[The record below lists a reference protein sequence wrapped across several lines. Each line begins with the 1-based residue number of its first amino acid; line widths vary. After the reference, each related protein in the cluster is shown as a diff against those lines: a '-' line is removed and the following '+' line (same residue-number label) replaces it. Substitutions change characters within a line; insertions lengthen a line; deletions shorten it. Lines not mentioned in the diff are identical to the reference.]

1 MPIFDAFRKPPRPVP
16 EISTRP
22 ADPALALIE
31 RFDALV
37 DALPVGVIVV
47 GEDGRV
53 TVFNPAACEIFGV
66 PRERAL
72 GRALIESVRSFELD
86 RRLSNA
92 LRRGAE
98 QTAELTYNAG
108 IERKLEVTTRPLR
121 GGEPPR
127 EAVAVVHDITRV
139 RELEAI
145 RRDFV
150 SNVSHE
156 LRTPLTSVKIMVET
170 LQGGVDKKAQTEFL
184 KDIARET
191 DRMIAL
197 VQDLLGLAKLESAAP
212 LTPFEP
218 VDLSEVVREVVATQA
233 LRARQLNIDL
243 VLRTPDEPVV
253 MQGDRARLVQ
263 VFVNLLDNALRVV
276 PSGGHVKVAV
286 RREPD
291 HAEVIVSDD
300 GPGIPSSALPHIFE
314 RFYVVDRSR
323 ARSSTGT
330 GLGLAIVK
338 HIVESHGGTITA
350 ESELGAGTT
359 FRCRFNALDASA
371 QASPDLSLS

>member
-1 MPIFDAFRKPPRPVP
+1 MPLFDVFRSQKRPDP
-16 EISTRP
+16 EQQVRIS
-22 ADPALALIE
+22 DPALALVE

-92 LRRGAE
+92 LRQGVE

-108 IERKLEVTTRPLR
+108 VEHKLEVTTRPLR
-121 GGEPPR
+121 GGEAPR

-156 LRTPLTSVKIMVET
+156 LRTPLTSVKIMIET
-170 LQGGVDKKAQTEFL
+170 LQGGVHRKAQAQFL
-184 KDIARET
+184 ADIARET

-212 LTPFEP
+212 LSPFEH
-218 VDLSEVVREVVATQA
+218 VDLSEVLREVVATQA
-233 LRARQLNIDL
+233 LRAKQLKIDL
-243 VLRTPDEPVV
+243 ALATPDEPVLID
-253 MQGDRARLVQ
+253 GDRARLVQ

-276 PSGGHVKVAV
+276 PAGGHIGLSVN
-286 RREPD
+286 REPD
-291 HAEVIVSDD
+291 HAVVTVFDD
-300 GPGIPSSALPHIFE
+300 GPGIPSSALAHIFE

-323 ARSSTGT
+323 ARAATGT

-338 HIVESHGGTITA
+338 HIVESHGGTVTA

-359 FRCRFNALDASA
+359 FRCRFRALESIAPTRA
-371 QASPDLSLS
+371 I

>member
-1 MPIFDAFRKPPRPVP
+1 MPLFDPFRKPTKAPG
-16 EISTRP
+16 P
-22 ADPALALIE
+22 ARVASPPDRSAALSE

-53 TVFNPAACEIFGV
+53 TVFNPAAEEIFGV

-72 GRALIESVRSFELD
+72 GRTLIESVRSFELD

-92 LRRGAE
+92 LRGGVE
-98 QTAELTYNAG
+98 QTAELTYSAG
-108 IERKLEVTTRPLR
+108 TERKLELTTRPLR
-121 GGEPPR
+121 GTEPPR

-156 LRTPLTSVKIMVET
+156 LRTPLTSVKIIAET
-170 LQGGVDKKAQTEFL
+170 LQGGVDEKTAKGFL
-184 KDIARET
+184 NDIARET
-191 DRMIAL
+191 ERMIAL
-197 VQDLLGLAKLESAAP
+197 VEDLLGLAKLESSAP
-212 LTPFEP
+212 ASPFAP
-218 VDLSEVVREVVATQA
+218 VDLCELCREVVATQA
-233 LRARQLNIDL
+233 LRAKQLHIDL
-243 VLRTPDEPVV
+243 QVHAPQEPIV
-253 MQGDRARLVQ
+253 MMGDRAKLVQ
-263 VFVNLLDNALRVV
+263 VVVNLLDNALRLT
-276 PSGGHVKVAV
+276 PANGHVTVAAKS
-286 RREPD
+286 D
-291 HAEVIVSDD
+291 DGHAELSVADD

-323 ARSSTGT
+323 ARASAGT

-338 HIVESHGGTITA
+338 HIVEQHGGTVVA
-350 ESELGAGTT
+350 ESELGMGTT
-359 FRCRFNALDASA
+359 LRCRFKI
-371 QASPDLSLS
+371 

>member
-1 MPIFDAFRKPPRPVP
+1 MPLFDQFRKPRKTEGV
-16 EISTRP
+16 SSH
-22 ADPALALIE
+22 AALTDRNSALVE

-53 TVFNPAACEIFGV
+53 TVFNPAAAEIFGV
-66 PRERAL
+66 PRARAL
-72 GRALIESVRSFELD
+72 GRTLIESVRSFELD

-92 LRRGAE
+92 LRHGAE
-98 QTAELTYNAG
+98 QTAEMTYNAVA
-108 IERKLEVTTRPLR
+108 ERKLEVTTRPLR
-121 GGEPPR
+121 GGEAPR
-127 EAVAVVHDITRV
+127 EAVAVVHDLTRV

-156 LRTPLTSVKIMVET
+156 LRTPLTSVKIIVET
-170 LQGGVDKKAQTEFL
+170 LQGGVDATTQAGFL
-184 KDIARET
+184 RDIARET

-197 VQDLLGLAKLESAAP
+197 VEDLLGLAKLESSTLAV
-212 LTPFEP
+212 PFSP
-218 VDLSEVVREVVATQA
+218 VDLCEVCREVVATQA
-233 LRARQLNIDL
+233 LRAKQLHIDL
-243 VLRTPDEPVV
+243 QVRTPDEPIV
-253 MQGDRARLVQ
+253 MLGDRAKLVQ
-263 VFVNLLDNALRVV
+263 VVVNLLDNALRLT
-276 PSGGHVKVAV
+276 PPNGHVKVAV
-286 RREPD
+286 RSD
-291 HAEVIVSDD
+291 DGHAVLSVADD

-338 HIVESHGGTITA
+338 HIVESHGGTVVA
-350 ESELGAGTT
+350 ESQLGVGTT
-359 FRCRFNALDASA
+359 LRCRFKI
-371 QASPDLSLS
+371 

>member
-1 MPIFDAFRKPPRPVP
+1 MPLFDPFRKPRKPDDTGVSAGSSER
-16 EISTRP
+16 I
-22 ADPALALIE
+22 AALGE

-53 TVFNPAACEIFGV
+53 TVFNPAAEEIFGV

-72 GRALIESVRSFELD
+72 GRTLIESVRSFELD

-92 LRRGAE
+92 LRGGVE

-108 IERKLEVTTRPLR
+108 TERKLELTTRPLR
-121 GGEPPR
+121 GIEPPR

-156 LRTPLTSVKIMVET
+156 LRTPLTSVKIIAET
-170 LQGGVDKKAQTEFL
+170 LQGGVDKKTQGEFL
-184 KDIARET
+184 NDIARET

-197 VQDLLGLAKLESAAP
+197 VEDLLGLAKLESSAAAD
-212 LTPFEP
+212 PFVP
-218 VDLSEVVREVVATQA
+218 VDLCEVCREVIATQA
-233 LRARQLNIDL
+233 LRAKQLHIDL
-243 VLRTPDEPVV
+243 QVRTPDEPVIV
-253 MQGDRARLVQ
+253 QGDRAKLVQ
-263 VFVNLLDNALRVV
+263 VVVNLLDNALRLTA
-276 PSGGHVKVAV
+276 PGGHVKVAV
-286 RREPD
+286 KSD
-291 HAEVIVSDD
+291 DGHAELSVADD

-323 ARSSTGT
+323 ARSSAGT

-338 HIVESHGGTITA
+338 HIVELHGGTVVA
-350 ESELGAGTT
+350 ESQLGVGTT
-359 FRCRFNALDASA
+359 FRCQFKI
-371 QASPDLSLS
+371 

>member
-1 MPIFDAFRKPPRPVP
+1 MPLFDQFRK
-16 EISTRP
+16 TRKP
-22 ADPALALIE
+22 MDSGLSPQAPDRSAALLE

-53 TVFNPAACEIFGV
+53 TAFNPAAAEIFGV
-66 PRERAL
+66 PRERAI
-72 GRALIESVRSFELD
+72 GRTLIESVRSFELD

-92 LRRGAE
+92 ARGGVE

-108 IERKLEVTTRPLR
+108 SERRLEVTTRPLR
-121 GGEPPR
+121 GIEPPR

-156 LRTPLTSVKIMVET
+156 LRTPLTSVKIIVET
-170 LQGGVDKKAQTEFL
+170 LQGGVDAKTQAEFL
-184 KDIARET
+184 NDIARET

-197 VQDLLGLAKLESAAP
+197 VEDLLGLAKLESSSAP
-212 LTPFEP
+212 ASPFAP
-218 VDLSEVVREVVATQA
+218 VDLCEVCREVVATQA
-233 LRARQLNIDL
+233 LRAKQLRIDL
-243 VLRTPDEPVV
+243 QLRTPEDPVAIT
-253 MQGDRARLVQ
+253 GDRSKLVQ
-263 VFVNLLDNALRVV
+263 VVVNLLDNALRLT
-276 PSGGHVKVAV
+276 PPDGHVKVGV
-286 RREPD
+286 RSED
-291 HAEVIVSDD
+291 GHAELRVSDD

-338 HIVESHGGTITA
+338 HIVEHHGGTVVA
-350 ESELGAGTT
+350 ESQLGVGTT
-359 FRCRFNALDASA
+359 FRCRFKI
-371 QASPDLSLS
+371 

>member
-1 MPIFDAFRKPPRPVP
+1 MDQALQ
-16 EISTRP
+16 P
-22 ADPALALIE
+22 AQPDRSAALLE

-53 TVFNPAACEIFGV
+53 TAFNPAAAEIFGV
-66 PRERAL
+66 PRERAI
-72 GRALIESVRSFELD
+72 GRTLIESVRSFELD

-92 LRRGAE
+92 LRGGVE

-108 IERKLEVTTRPLR
+108 TERRLEVTTRPLR
-121 GGEPPR
+121 GIEPPR

-156 LRTPLTSVKIMVET
+156 LRTPLTSVKIIVET
-170 LQGGVDKKAQTEFL
+170 LQGGVDATTQAEFL
-184 KDIARET
+184 NDIARET

-197 VQDLLGLAKLESAAP
+197 VEDLLGLAKLESSAP
-212 LTPFEP
+212 ASPFVP
-218 VDLSEVVREVVATQA
+218 VDLCEVSREVVATQA
-233 LRARQLNIDL
+233 LRAKQLHIDL
-243 VLRTPDEPVV
+243 QLRTPEDPVEIN
-253 MQGDRARLVQ
+253 GDRAKLVQ
-263 VFVNLLDNALRVV
+263 VVVNLLDNALRLT
-276 PSGGHVKVAV
+276 PPEGHVKVGV
-286 RREPD
+286 RSED
-291 HAEVIVSDD
+291 GHAELRVSDD

-323 ARSSTGT
+323 AR
-330 GLGLAIVK
+330 
-338 HIVESHGGTITA
+338 
-350 ESELGAGTT
+350 
-359 FRCRFNALDASA
+359 
-371 QASPDLSLS
+371 

>member
-1 MPIFDAFRKPPRPVP
+1 MPLFDAFRSPKRRAPV
-16 EISTRP
+16 EDVS
-22 ADPALALIE
+22 DPALALIE

-37 DALPVGVIVV
+37 AALPVGVIVV
-47 GEDGRV
+47 GENGRV

-66 PRERAL
+66 RQERAL

-92 LRRGAE
+92 LRHGME

-108 IERKLEVTTRPLR
+108 VERKLEVTTRPLR
-121 GGEPPR
+121 GGEAPR
-127 EAVAVVHDITRV
+127 EAVAVVHDLTRV

-156 LRTPLTSVKIMVET
+156 LRTPLTSVKIMIET
-170 LQGGVDKKAQTEFL
+170 LQGGVDKKAQAEFL
-184 KDIARET
+184 TDIARET

-212 LTPFEP
+212 LAPFEP
-218 VDLSEVVREVVATQA
+218 VDLCEVVREVVATQA
-233 LRARQLNIDL
+233 LRARQLNIEL
-243 VLRTPDEPVV
+243 ALRTPDEPVL
-253 MQGDRARLVQ
+253 MHGDRARLVQ

-276 PSGGHVKVAV
+276 PPGGHIKVSVK
-286 RREPD
+286 RDGEQ
-291 HAEVIVSDD
+291 AEVNVVDD
-300 GPGIPSSALPHIFE
+300 GPGIPSSALPHVFE

-323 ARSSTGT
+323 ARAAAGT

-338 HIVESHGGTITA
+338 HIVESHGGSVTA

-359 FRCRFNALDASA
+359 FRCRFKAVEKRAPTHVL
-371 QASPDLSLS
+371 